1 MEIATEDDFS
11 GVDTDH
17 PWAGE
22 FTVLTYAQGGITT
35 IPHNFFRDWR
45 DLPAAKGDFH
55 IGRCSG
61 LGVGS
66 VAKYDTGQ
74 QGLGIGRFVS
84 GGQRLRFVLN
94 GQHDIR
100 TMSSYLF
107 SVAGV
112 GMTHAEMPQYG
123 DSIVKNDVW
132 IGDEMMMLGGGIIEN
147 GCVIGARA
155 LLPPN
160 FRSEAY
166 GIYAGAP
173 ARLVRFRFSE
183 KVRAAL
189 LELAWWDLPLSLLQ
203 ENNALFLHDLT
214 ADEGKSLELIAQ
226 LRMARQEFERRP
238 PTGTQA

>member
-1 MEIATEDDFS
+1 MDIATEDDFA
-11 GVDTDH
+11 GVDADH

-22 FTVLTYAQGGITT
+22 FTVLTYAQGGIST
-35 IPHNFFRDWR
+35 IPHHFFRDWR
-45 DLPAAKGDFH
+45 DLEASVGNFH

-66 VAKYDTGQ
+66 VAKYDAGH

-94 GQHDIR
+94 GQHEMR
-100 TMSSYLF
+100 SMSTYLF
-107 SVAGV
+107 SAAGT
-112 GMTHAEMPQYG
+112 GMMHPEIPQYG
-123 DSIVKNDVW
+123 DSIIKNDVW

-166 GIYAGAP
+166 GIYAGSP

-183 KVRAAL
+183 KVREAL
-189 LELAWWDLPLSLLQ
+189 LKLAWWDLPLSLLK
-203 ENNALFLHDLT
+203 EHNALLLHDMT
-214 ADEGKSLELIAQ
+214 ADESQSLEVIAQ
-226 LRMARQEFERRP
+226 LWLARQAFERQQ
-238 PTGTQA
+238 QAQAQP